1 MCTLSWRR
9 DANGYQVYFNRDEQR
24 SRPKARL
31 PKQFEHLGLKF
42 LMPLDPVGKGSWI
55 AVNEKG
61 LSLYLL
67 NHYQGQ
73 VPEGPL
79 ISRGKLLRSLAHHTC
94 IAKVSTV
101 LKETALERY
110 APFTLVVFAH
120 SSSHS
125 SSLTNAN
132 SSPNKGPTPRGP
144 LQQALQ
150 WDGHKLTVFNPRPMI
165 TSSSVKFDEVS
176 QKRQARFGQQLS
188 TNLERQHQ
196 DFHKH
201 HDGGKNYSS
210 VCMHRPDAKTVSF
223 SQVWVEGSRVSFQYK
238 DGAPCDEVNSQLNY
252 YSF

>member
-24 SRPKARL
+24 SRAKAHL
-31 PKQFEHLGLKF
+31 PKTYQHLGVKF
-42 LMPLDPVGKGSWI
+42 LMPLDPVGEGSWI

-79 ISRGKLLRSLAHHTC
+79 ISRGKLLRSLAHHKSV
-94 IAKVSTV
+94 AQVSSA
-101 LKETALERY
+101 LKEMALNCY

-120 SSSHS
+120 SSSNAS
-125 SSLTNAN
+125 SNTT
-132 SSPNKGPTPRGP
+132 PNTLGP

-150 WDGHKLTVFNPRPMI
+150 WDGQQLIAFNPRPMI
-165 TSSSVKFDEVS
+165 TSSSVEFNEVS
-176 QKRQARFGQQLS
+176 QKRQACFSEQVPTHLDY
-188 TNLERQHQ
+188 LHQ

-210 VCMHRPDAKTVSF
+210 VCMHRADAKTVSF
-223 SQVWVEGSRVSFQYK
+223 SQVRVENSKVSFHYK
-238 DGAPCDEVNSQLNY
+238 DGAPCDEVNSQLNH